1 MPAKPPYGLVITGTD
16 TEIGKTYV
24 STIIVRDLV
33 KAGHRVGVY
42 KPLAS
47 DCVSDGRDVVS
58 EDAILLWEAAG
69 QPLTLDKVCPQ
80 RFQAPLSPH
89 LAARAEGRE
98 VDADLVRRGLEVW
111 TGHCDIVVV
120 EGCGGLMSP
129 IDDES
134 YFADL
139 AYEFGYPVVAVV
151 DNRIG
156 AINQALQ
163 TTITASCFRD
173 GLDVAG
179 IVINDA
185 QAFEGDSS
193 RKSNFEQI
201 ASRSM
206 VPVLTRVRHDADTC
220 DNEVDWMAIAKK
232 TAVLSAE
239 C

>member
-1 MPAKPPYGLVITGTD
+1 MPAKPPYGLFVTGTD

-24 STIIVRDLV
+24 SSIIVRELV

-58 EDAILLWEAAG
+58 EDAVSLWEAAG
-69 QPLTLDKVCPQ
+69 RPLTLDNVCPQ

-98 VDADLVRRGLEVW
+98 VDSDLVRTGIEAW

-129 IDDES
+129 VDDDT
-134 YFADL
+134 YFADV
-139 AYEFGYPVVAVV
+139 AHDFGYPVLVVV

-156 AINQALQ
+156 AINQGLQ
-163 TTITASCFRD
+163 AMITASCFRD

-179 IVINDA
+179 IILNDA
-185 QAFEGDSS
+185 QAFEGDPS
-193 RKSNFEQI
+193 RDSNFEQLER
-201 ASRSM
+201 RS
-206 VPVLTRVRHDADTC
+206 VAPVLTRVHHDVDSCET
-220 DNEVDWMAIAKK
+220 EVDWMEIARRD
-232 TAVLSAE
+232 VVESVS
-239 C
+239 

>member
-1 MPAKPPYGLVITGTD
+1 MPAKPPYGLFVTGTD

-24 STIIVRDLV
+24 SSIIVRELV

-47 DCVSDGRDVVS
+47 DCVSDGRDIVS
-58 EDAILLWEAAG
+58 EDAVFLWEAAG

-98 VDADLVRRGLEVW
+98 VDADLIRTGLEAW

-129 IDDES
+129 VDDDT
-134 YFADL
+134 YFADV
-139 AYEFGYPVVAVV
+139 ACDFGYPVVVVV

-163 TTITASCFRD
+163 ASVTASCFRE

-179 IVINDA
+179 IVLNDA
-185 QAFEGDSS
+185 QAFQGDTS
-193 RKSNFEQI
+193 RESNFKQI

-206 VPVLTRVRHDADTC
+206 VPVLTRVRHDADSC
-220 DNEVDWMAIAKK
+220 DNEVDWMAIAKQE
-232 TAVLSAE
+232 VAE
-239 C
+239 TV

>member
-1 MPAKPPYGLVITGTD
+1 MPAKPPYGLFVTGTD
-16 TEIGKTYV
+16 TEIGKTFV
-24 STIIVRDLV
+24 SSIIVRDLV
-33 KAGHRVGVY
+33 KAGYRVGVY

-47 DCVSDGRDVVS
+47 DCVSNGRDVQS

-69 QPLTLDKVCPQ
+69 QPLELEKVCPQ

-98 VDADLVRRGLEVW
+98 VDSELVRSGLEAW
-111 TGHCDIVVV
+111 TGQCDIVVV

-129 IDDES
+129 VDDES
-134 YFADL
+134 YFADI
-139 AYEFGYPVVAVV
+139 AFEFGYPVIVVV

-163 TTITASCFRD
+163 ASITASCFRD
-173 GLDVAG
+173 GLDMAG
-179 IVINDA
+179 IVLNDA
-185 QAFEGDSS
+185 QAFEGDTS

-206 VPVLTRVRHDADTC
+206 VPVLTRVRHDAENC
-220 DNEVDWMAIAKK
+220 DNEVDWMAIAKRE
-232 TAVLSAE
+232 VVPSV
-239 C
+239 

>member
-1 MPAKPPYGLVITGTD
+1 MLAKPPYGLFITGTD

-58 EDAILLWEAAG
+58 EDAILLWQAAG

-98 VDADLVRRGLEVW
+98 VDAELVRSGLEAW
-111 TGHCDIVVV
+111 TGQCDIVVV

-129 IDDES
+129 VDDET
-134 YFADL
+134 YFADI

-179 IVINDA
+179 IVLNDA

-193 RKSNFEQI
+193 RKSNYEQI

-206 VPVLTRVRHDADTC
+206 VPVLTRVRHDADSC
-220 DNEVDWMAIAKK
+220 DNEVDWMAIAKGSLVK
-232 TAVLSAE
+232 A
-239 C
+239 

>member
-1 MPAKPPYGLVITGTD
+1 MPAKPPYGLFVTGTD

-47 DCVSDGRDVVS
+47 DCVSGGRDVVS

-69 QPLTLDKVCPQ
+69 SPLTLEKVCPQ
-80 RFQAPLSPH
+80 RFHAPLSPH

-98 VDADLVRRGLEVW
+98 VDAELVRSGLNEW
-111 TGHCDIVVV
+111 TDHCDIVVV

-129 IDDES
+129 VDDET
-134 YFADL
+134 YFADV
-139 AYEFGYPVVAVV
+139 AYEFGYPVVVVV

-163 TTITASCFRD
+163 ATITASCFRD

-179 IVINDA
+179 IVLNDA
-185 QAFEGDSS
+185 QAFAGDSS
-193 RKSNFEQI
+193 RNSNYEQI
-201 ASRSM
+201 ANRSM
-206 VPVLTRVRHDADTC
+206 FPMLTRVRHDADSC
-220 DNEVDWMAIAKK
+220 DNEIDWMAIAKK
-232 TAVLSAE
+232 KVIQSV
-239 C
+239 

>member
-1 MPAKPPYGLVITGTD
+1 MPAKPPYGLFITGTD

-98 VDADLVRRGLEVW
+98 VDADLVRTGLEAW

-129 IDDES
+129 VDDDS
-134 YFADL
+134 YFADV
-139 AYEFGYPVVAVV
+139 ADDFGYPVLIVV

-163 TTITASCFRD
+163 ATVTANCFRD
-173 GLDVAG
+173 GLNVAG
-179 IVINDA
+179 IVLNDA

-193 RKSNFEQI
+193 RNSNFEQI
-201 ASRSM
+201 ANRSM
-206 VPVLTRVRHDADTC
+206 VPVLTRVRHDADSC
-220 DNEVDWMAIAKK
+220 DNEVDWMAIAKQK
-232 TAVLSAE
+232 VVQSV
-239 C
+239 

>member
-1 MPAKPPYGLVITGTD
+1 MPAKPPYGLFVTGTD

-47 DCVSDGRDVVS
+47 DCVSGGRDVVS

-69 QPLTLDKVCPQ
+69 SPLTLEKVCPQ
-80 RFQAPLSPH
+80 RFHAPLSPH

-98 VDADLVRRGLEVW
+98 VDAELVRSGLEEW
-111 TGHCDIVVV
+111 TGHCDVVVV

-129 IDDES
+129 VDDET
-134 YFADL
+134 YFADVAL
-139 AYEFGYPVVAVV
+139 EFGYPVVVVV

-163 TTITASCFRD
+163 ASITASCFRD

-179 IVINDA
+179 IVLNDA

-193 RKSNFEQI
+193 RNSNFEQI
-201 ASRSM
+201 AKRSM
-206 VPVLTRVRHDADTC
+206 VPVLTRIRHDAESC
-220 DNEVDWMAIAKK
+220 DNEIDWMAIAKK
-232 TAVLSAE
+232 KMIQSV
-239 C
+239 

>member
-1 MPAKPPYGLVITGTD
+1 MPAKPPYGLFVTGTD
-16 TEIGKTYV
+16 TEIGKTFV
-24 STIIVRDLV
+24 SSIIVRDLV
-33 KAGHRVGVY
+33 KAGYRVGVY

-47 DCVSDGRDVVS
+47 DCVSNGRDVQS

-69 QPLTLDKVCPQ
+69 QPLELEKVCPQ

-98 VDADLVRRGLEVW
+98 VDSELVRSGLEAW
-111 TGHCDIVVV
+111 TGQCDIVVV

-129 IDDES
+129 VDDES
-134 YFADL
+134 YFADI
-139 AYEFGYPVVAVV
+139 AFEFGYPVIVVV

-163 TTITASCFRD
+163 ASITASCFRD
-173 GLDVAG
+173 GLDMAG
-179 IVINDA
+179 IVLNDA
-185 QAFEGDSS
+185 QAFEGDTS

-206 VPVLTRVRHDADTC
+206 VPVLTRVRHDAENC
-220 DNEVDWMAIAKK
+220 DNEVDWMAIAKRE
-232 TAVLSAE
+232 VVPSA
-239 C
+239 

>member
-1 MPAKPPYGLVITGTD
+1 MPAKPPYGLFVTGTD

-24 STIIVRDLV
+24 SSIIVRDLI

-47 DCVSDGRDVVS
+47 DCVSDGRDIVS

-69 QPLTLDKVCPQ
+69 QPLTPSQVCPQ

-98 VDADLVRRGLEVW
+98 VDGDLVRSGIEVW
-111 TGHCDIVVV
+111 ADFDVVVV

-129 IDDES
+129 VDDDS
-134 YFADL
+134 YFADV
-139 AYEFGYPVVAVV
+139 AYEMGYPVVVVV

-163 TTITASCFRD
+163 ATVTASCFRD

-179 IVINDA
+179 IVLNDA

-193 RKSNFEQI
+193 RSSNFEQI

-206 VPVLTRVRHDADTC
+206 VPVLTRVHHDSDRC
-220 DNEVDWMAIAKK
+220 ESEVDWMAIAKREVPE
-232 TAVLSAE
+232 TV
-239 C
+239 